1 MARSLSRV
9 SFHTGPSS
17 RCHYTGEQGNRNKKA
32 KRAVHFA
39 AATIDIRSV
48 LAQRRDARFS
58 PSAAARYSTHHCR
71 PILKDSGGD
80 MTHYLRRTGEAFGR
94 ALHALGVWCTGVT
107 SKNPNVRCDM
117 YKQLIAQIRADSAQ
131 MQWAAT
137 TVLQDHVHGFWFNL
151 VDDFSM
157 QREEY
162 SQKDIILYKMPS
174 RKISSKYRAENAAQ
188 LMGIILS
195 NHKCLEKLNVYD
207 VQTFILQVLSRVE
220 GHFDGTM
227 SLGVHHQFLISSK
240 MQDSLQA
247 YIWLLGCEIPKWWT
261 GETEFYSQRLCERLY
276 DVVLRAELKT
286 ASPSVQRS
294 LLDIFRIVYSRY
306 PKLKTIEVDYILCR
320 GWEYVT
326 QSGLSLRCRFMW
338 SEDVHVKRAARD
350 VAKLI
355 ADQCGGDLGIFQ
367 IIKARYRT
375 PSIFKWSLAVK
386 IEQEYGKS
394 PAEAL
399 ELWLIITRLLK
410 QNIFSLAQDLLVNW
424 LQIAQVLPPS
434 PGLVL
439 ILGFVVRF
447 ETRHNSGNWHAL
459 YHTLL
464 PIIHPQKQRVPGCV

>member
-1 MARSLSRV
+1 
-9 SFHTGPSS
+9 
-17 RCHYTGEQGNRNKKA
+17 
-32 KRAVHFA
+32 
-39 AATIDIRSV
+39 
-48 LAQRRDARFS
+48 
-58 PSAAARYSTHHCR
+58 
-71 PILKDSGGD
+71 
-80 MTHYLRRTGEAFGR
+80 
-94 ALHALGVWCTGVT
+94 
-107 SKNPNVRCDM
+107 
-117 YKQLIAQIRADSAQ
+117 
-131 MQWAAT
+131 
-137 TVLQDHVHGFWFNL
+137 
-151 VDDFSM
+151 
-157 QREEY
+157 
-162 SQKDIILYKMPS
+162 
-174 RKISSKYRAENAAQ
+174 
-188 LMGIILS
+188 
-195 NHKCLEKLNVYD
+195 
-207 VQTFILQVLSRVE
+207 
-220 GHFDGTM
+220 
-227 SLGVHHQFLISSK
+227 
-240 MQDSLQA
+240 MQDRLQG

-261 GETEFYSQRLCERLY
+261 GENEFYSQRLCERLY

-306 PKLKTIEVDYILCR
+306 PKLKTIEVDYILCC
-320 GWEYVT
+320 GWEYVVH
-326 QSGLSLRCRFMW
+326 SRLSLRCRFMW

-447 ETRHNSGNWHAL
+447 ETRHNSGNCHAL
-459 YHTLL
+459 HHTLL
-464 PIIHPQKQRVPGCV
+464 PIIHPQKQRVPRCVRVCLPSESALPLISPRSTG